1 MAIMAKG
8 FGLGLGLGLG
18 FVLTPC
24 GEMSVS
30 NHYTDICMHQCC
42 DS

>member
-30 NHYTDICMHQCC
+30 NHHTDIFMHQCC